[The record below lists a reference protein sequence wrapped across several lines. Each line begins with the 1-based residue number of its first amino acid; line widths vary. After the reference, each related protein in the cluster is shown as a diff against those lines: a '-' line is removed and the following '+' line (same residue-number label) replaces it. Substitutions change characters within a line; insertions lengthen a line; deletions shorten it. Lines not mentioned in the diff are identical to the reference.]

1 MRSKSRKRGL
11 GRAKKGLSSKGHE
24 MAATVLPEDDDLCMT
39 PVAMRLRGLAVLP
52 DLAHLLTTH
61 SVEIS

>member
-1 MRSKSRKRGL
+1 
-11 GRAKKGLSSKGHE
+11 

-52 DLAHLLTTH
+52 DLAH
-61 SVEIS
+61 SVEIWQIYHLSDFT

>member
-52 DLAHLLTTH
+52 DLA
-61 SVEIS
+61 